1 MIRKPALGLFVYAF
15 FDPARIID
23 QDRPPKSLRKC
34 YPLLDHLA
42 LILGIAEGHWTIG
55 ALIEAAFN
63 VVPPLPTP
71 TAPDRRRQF
80 RVVEGG
86 RS

>member
-34 YPLLDHLA
+34 YPLLDHL
-42 LILGIAEGHWTIG
+42 GTH
-55 ALIEAAFN
+55 
-63 VVPPLPTP
+63 PRH
-71 TAPDRRRQF
+71 RRRPLDNWRSYRS
-80 RVVEGG
+80 RV
-86 RS
+86 